1 MFSKFVYTPSNYFYN
16 HDLNPHLQ
24 SGNDMYHR
32 FEVQAKDSLKNY
44 IYKNGHI
51 DGSALKKH
59 WFSIG
64 KADVFLSHS
73 HKDINKVKAF
83 AGWLYG
89 RDLADEGHSPHLY
102 VPRRRA

>member
-1 MFSKFVYTPSNYFYN
+1 
-16 HDLNPHLQ
+16 
-24 SGNDMYHR
+24 MYHR

-83 AGWLYG
+83 AYE
-89 RDLADEGHSPHLY
+89 ATKKNKEEKETDETEIMRFGAVNVDAQVEDDVFVRISKK
-102 VPRRRA
+102 